1 MTLNYQF
8 AITRK
13 PGRSFSQGI
22 TTANLGAP
30 DFALA
35 LMQHEQYVSALK
47 ACGLAVID
55 LDADE
60 NFPDG
65 CFVEDTALITPEF
78 AVITNPGAASRKGET
93 TSLIPVLEKHRT
105 LKFLA
110 PTVTLDGGDVM
121 LIDRTFYVGISARTT
136 MQAASALREIVQ
148 PHSYEVIPVSVSN
161 ILHLKTGVCY
171 IGNETIVAT
180 RQFASCPEFRRYKKI
195 ETLPAEDYAAN
206 CLRLNNHLVMAAGF
220 PDLRRKLEPLG
231 LPILEIDMSESRK
244 MDGGLTCSS
253 LLLQ

>member
-1 MTLNYQF
+1 MNYRL

-13 PGRSFSQGI
+13 PGRSFAQGV

-30 DFALA
+30 DFDLA
-35 LMQHEQYVSALK
+35 FAQHEQYVAVLK
-47 ACGLAVID
+47 TCGVEVID

-78 AVITNPGAASRKGET
+78 AVITNPGAASRRGET
-93 TSLIPVLEKHRT
+93 AALIPVLEQYRP
-105 LKFLA
+105 LKFLD
-110 PTVTLDGGDVM
+110 PTATLDGGDVM
-121 LIDRTFYVGISARTT
+121 LIEKTFYVGLSERTT
-136 MQAASALREIVQ
+136 TAAASNLGEIVA
-148 PHSYEVIPVSVSN
+148 PFGYNVVPITVAG

-171 IGNETIVAT
+171 IGANTIVAT
-180 RQFASCPEFRRYKKI
+180 PQFARCPEFDCYQKI
-195 ETLPAEDYAAN
+195 ATLPAENYAAN
-206 CLRLNNHLVMAAGF
+206 CLRINDHLVVAAGF
-220 PDLRRKLEPLG
+220 PDTRYKLSQLG
-231 LPILEIDMSESRK
+231 LPVLEVNISEARK